1 MGLGKRAFAA
11 FWVVAS
17 LAMPTC
23 AIAEIS
29 PRAVLIVDESD
40 SNSPF
45 GDRFREQVHSTLDA
59 ESTQHYVI
67 YPESLDFGHFSGPE
81 YDATL
86 HAFFKN
92 KYKDKLI
99 SVIVALGSD
108 ALKFVSNLRAEMW
121 PSAPIVF
128 VIFND
133 AIANVPSN
141 ATGAIVLQRFQNLV
155 TSAQHLVPDL
165 ARIAL
170 VGGSLDR
177 EPLRRHYQSEMQQ
190 LPENLS
196 VIDLTGLPLAEVKKR
211 IATLPGNAAIAYT
224 PIYSDETG
232 NNHNPGEVLAA
243 LAEVANR
250 PIVVDQE
257 AFIGRGAT
265 GGIVLS
271 AEELGR
277 ETGRKLARIL
287 KGESAANIPI
297 ASGQFTKPIFDA
309 RQLKRWGISDL
320 TLPRGSDLQFR
331 ELNAWDL
338 YRWQI
343 VAVALVIP
351 VQSLVIML
359 LYYERRRRHL
369 AEREAHQHLLEVT
382 KMDRAMTASAMSASI
397 AHELN
402 QPLSAILN
410 NAETAE
416 MLLTAKPL
424 DREQLKEI
432 LADIR
437 RDDYRAVDIIKHL
450 RMLLKQGELD
460 AKNINL
466 TELLSDT
473 IGLFKPRAAEQGVT
487 VEIALV
493 PTNLQVRADRVHI
506 QQVLLNLAMNAIDA
520 MQNVPV
526 GKRKLKLK
534 VTRRDNE
541 AVIAIEDTGTG
552 IPEDK
557 LKSIFEPFVTTKQQG
572 TGLGLSIARTI
583 IHTYGGRIWAENRAG
598 NGAMFC
604 FTLSLAKAEAAQA
617 TLEV

>member
-1 MGLGKRAFAA
+1 
-11 FWVVAS
+11 
-17 LAMPTC
+17 
-23 AIAEIS
+23 
-29 PRAVLIVDESD
+29 
-40 SNSPF
+40 
-45 GDRFREQVHSTLDA
+45 
-59 ESTQHYVI
+59 
-67 YPESLDFGHFSGPE
+67 
-81 YDATL
+81 
-86 HAFFKN
+86 
-92 KYKDKLI
+92 
-99 SVIVALGSD
+99 
-108 ALKFVSNLRAEMW
+108 
-121 PSAPIVF
+121 
-128 VIFND
+128 
-133 AIANVPSN
+133 
-141 ATGAIVLQRFQNLV
+141 
-155 TSAQHLVPDL
+155 
-165 ARIAL
+165 
-170 VGGSLDR
+170 
-177 EPLRRHYQSEMQQ
+177 
-190 LPENLS
+190 
-196 VIDLTGLPLAEVKKR
+196 
-211 IATLPGNAAIAYT
+211 
-224 PIYSDETG
+224 
-232 NNHNPGEVLAA
+232 
-243 LAEVANR
+243 
-250 PIVVDQE
+250 
-257 AFIGRGAT
+257 
-265 GGIVLS
+265 
-271 AEELGR
+271 
-277 ETGRKLARIL
+277 
-287 KGESAANIPI
+287 
-297 ASGQFTKPIFDA
+297 
-309 RQLKRWGISDL
+309 
-320 TLPRGSDLQFR
+320 
-331 ELNAWDL
+331 
-338 YRWQI
+338 
-343 VAVALVIP
+343 
-351 VQSLVIML
+351 ML

-416 MLLTAKPL
+416 MLLTAKSL

-460 AKNINL
+460 AKNIDL

-487 VEIALV
+487 VEIVLV

-526 GKRKLKLK
+526 GKRKLRLQ

-557 LKSIFEPFVTTKQQG
+557 LKSIFEPFVTTKQLG